1 MLQQYYEGSHS
12 TVTHMGAEILV
23 DKLLELANV
32 QEYPRMVK
40 ISDLIWVLHETEV
53 EEKRVVK
60 ANTRFPLIVLEERS
74 GRLVVLDGVHRLV
87 KLTRQ
92 HSQFVR
98 CFIIKEAELE
108 ALNRG

>member
-1 MLQQYYEGSHS
+1 MLQQYREGPTS
-12 TVTHMGAEILV
+12 TVTHMGSLFAV
-23 DKLLELANV
+23 DDLIGFT
-32 QEYPRMVK
+32 QTQQYPRMIKV
-40 ISDLIWVLHETEV
+40 SDLVWVLHETEV